1 MQQPTCV
8 GMRVRTTQDA
18 QAIFHAVHLQLLPM
32 ITRRLDNEE
41 RREIRSGCVY
51 VWEERSPNA
60 ESIGGVGIE
69 RWTDSRSWGPSRVR
83 DEFLY
88 YHERDRSPVEL
99 EMASDSDTTLTS
111 HGPSPPRVRRKNL
124 IKQTYSVL
132 AHTPTRGRRKWHLT
146 AYYTNDSLDKLRT
159 IDDFPE
165 LASLHVPP
173 GRYLSARSINK
184 NPKLGPYPSHA
195 TGPFG
200 VPGIGGQDRV
210 PRLYRIQTRP
220 PLLSCDNN
228 TGHRGALA
236 PLAYLE
242 RIAPPR
248 RHPMD
253 EKALMSFS
261 CHITRSVI

>member
-99 EMASDSDTTLTS
+99 EMASDSDTTYADSTV
-111 HGPSPPRVRRKNL
+111 HADGTHEPRPITTPRPK
-124 IKQTYSVL
+124 KEPYQTDVFGSGT
-132 AHTPTRGRRKWHLT
+132 HT
-146 AYYTNDSLDKLRT
+146 N
-159 IDDFPE
+159 
-165 LASLHVPP
+165 
-173 GRYLSARSINK
+173 
-184 NPKLGPYPSHA
+184 
-195 TGPFG
+195 
-200 VPGIGGQDRV
+200 
-210 PRLYRIQTRP
+210 TRP
-220 PLLSCDNN
+220 EEMASYGIL
-228 TGHRGALA
+228 
-236 PLAYLE
+236 YE
-242 RIAPPR
+242 
-248 RHPMD
+248 
-253 EKALMSFS
+253 
-261 CHITRSVI
+261 